1 MAPNIDGVTVEVGGA
16 VFSEFAPPESE
27 MIGLAFAIV
36 ILIVAFGSV
45 MAMGLPIAVAL
56 AGVGT
61 GGFGVVSLMSHG
73 ISIPEFAPLI
83 GIMIGLAW
91 ASTMPSSW

>member
-1 MAPNIDGVTVEVGGA
+1 MAPTIDSVTVEVGGA
-16 VFSEFAPPESE
+16 AFSSSPRIE

-61 GGFGVVSLMSHG
+61 GGFV
-73 ISIPEFAPLI
+73 
-83 GIMIGLAW
+83 W
-91 ASTMPSSW
+91 CR